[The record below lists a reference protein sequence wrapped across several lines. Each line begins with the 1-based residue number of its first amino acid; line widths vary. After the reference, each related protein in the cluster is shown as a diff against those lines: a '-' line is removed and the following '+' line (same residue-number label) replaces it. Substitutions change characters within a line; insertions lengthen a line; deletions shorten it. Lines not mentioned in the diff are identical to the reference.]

1 MQFVVQPVAEIGKSI
16 DFTIHFEEKPDSI
29 WSSNTEINGLEL
41 THKLDGTL
49 SINEIELTGDN
60 DKVIKTF
67 YSSYTYAKPTK
78 LGKIEFP
85 ILSVRYKGKV
95 YKTSPFS
102 INVVDKIKIDHDAVQ
117 VIWSTKKIIYNETDT
132 IKISLYE
139 YSKFSQTERTHHSP
153 KNLSLTGKEDK
164 INVSAKE
171 TIDNIA
177 GIDDFEKLIDQ
188 KFEIVNVDWNMLNGR
203 KSMEKVENE
212 LFIKTLI
219 LELSLLSKSK
229 GTFQIGPSNY
239 DFFIHK
245 SNTDYF
251 NKFVPNDKGS
261 YNVTEDGSTRLKI
274 KSNTLTIKIE

>member
-1 MQFVVQPVAEIGKSI
+1 M
-16 DFTIHFEEKPDSI
+16 
-29 WSSNTEINGLEL
+29 
-41 THKLDGTL
+41 
-49 SINEIELTGDN
+49 
-60 DKVIKTF
+60 
-67 YSSYTYAKPTK
+67 
-78 LGKIEFP
+78 
-85 ILSVRYKGKV
+85 
-95 YKTSPFS
+95 
-102 INVVDKIKIDHDAVQ
+102 DKIKIDHDAVQ

-188 KFEIVNVDWNMLNGR
+188 KFEIVNIDWNMLNGR